1 MLEEALVV
9 LLYIALIV
17 FVIALTVLCI
27 KLIGTLSRADRLIE
41 NVTKKVETL
50 DGVFGVLDTVSNK
63 FGLISESIINGIS
76 GLINKLFGRK
86 RKYESEEEYY
96 E

>member
-1 MLEEALVV
+1 MLEDALVV

-41 NVTKKVETL
+41 NITKKAETL
-50 DGVFGVLDTVSNK
+50 DGVFAVLDTVSNK
-63 FGLISESIINGIS
+63 FGLISESIVNGIS
-76 GLINKLFGRK
+76 GLINKIFGRK
-86 RKYESEEEYY
+86 RKYEREEEYY